1 MSRRRISLAAASVGL
16 VALIAFAT
24 VLPTSLAYNRYND
37 GCQSCHGTFAGS
49 TSPKGSVFP
58 NGNKHTMH
66 RSTNYMNTK
75 CGLCHRA
82 DDGNN
87 PFTGSSD
94 GTVTTVGVGCTGCHV
109 AAGLRKH
116 HQANAVTSC
125 YSGGSGCHGVS
136 DPTPP
141 GENVPPPYYGTV
153 DTRAANPCNGTA
165 QNLVNE
171 NWTNDPATGPW
182 EGADTD
188 GDNLYDMA
196 DPDCS
201 GVVATPGETAT
212 TTPMTV
218 TAYDKALGTIT
229 IGYGVACQATDHN
242 VEHGLLANLSAV
254 NPYAGQVCAVGNT
267 GSASFTLPD
276 NSFFLIVG
284 NASGK
289 EGSYGTKSSGGTLT
303 ERPDDTTSVAC
314 PVPQDLVNRCDP

>member
-1 MSRRRISLAAASVGL
+1 MSHRRISWVATSFGL
-16 VALIAFAT
+16 IVLIAGALA
-24 VLPTSLAYNRYND
+24 LPTSLAYNRYND
-37 GCQSCHGTFAGS
+37 GCQSCHGVFTGS
-49 TSPKGSVFP
+49 TSTKGSVFP

-82 DDGNN
+82 DDGND
-87 PFTGSSD
+87 PFIGSSD
-94 GTVTTVGVGCTGCHV
+94 GTVTNTGIGCTGCHV
-109 AAGLRKH
+109 AGGLRKH
-116 HQANAVTSC
+116 HQANAVTAC
-125 YSGGSGCHGVS
+125 YSGGAGCHGVS

-141 GENVPPPYYGTV
+141 GENVLPPYYGTV
-153 DTRAANPCNGTA
+153 DTRATNPCNATA
-165 QNLVNE
+165 QNFVNE
-171 NWTNDPATGPW
+171 NWTNDPVTGPW
-182 EGADTD
+182 EGSDTD

-201 GVVATPGETAT
+201 GVVATPGETAKV
-212 TTPMTV
+212 TPMTV

-229 IGYGVACQATDHN
+229 IDYGVACQATCN
-242 VEHGLLANLSAV
+242 NIEHGLLANLPTV
-254 NPYAGQVCAVGNT
+254 NPYAGQVCAVGNS
-267 GSASFTLPD
+267 GSASFTVPD

-289 EGSYGTKSSGGTLT
+289 EGSYGIKRNGGTPA